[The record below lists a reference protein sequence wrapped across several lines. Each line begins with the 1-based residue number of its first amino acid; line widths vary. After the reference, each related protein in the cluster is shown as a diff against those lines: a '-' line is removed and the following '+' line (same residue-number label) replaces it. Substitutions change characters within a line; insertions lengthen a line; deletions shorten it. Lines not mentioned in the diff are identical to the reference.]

1 MRGDE
6 VIEDVAAGE
15 ERHRPAGRRRGA
27 GTGTAACLREFCR
40 AEWSRAVRLAA
51 LLTQH
56 ASVAEDLAH
65 DAFTRMY
72 PRWGQAANPGAYLRT
87 SVVNSCR
94 QWERHN
100 NVEKAKLRLIATPE
114 ASGFVA
120 AELADVVASL
130 PYRQRAVVVLRYY
143 ADLSVPLAV
152 VSKPP
157 PVSRR
162 VEGRPSAGFLSRPT
176 KQVGRPR
183 ARGDAP

>member
-1 MRGDE
+1 M
-6 VIEDVAAGE
+6 
-15 ERHRPAGRRRGA
+15 
-27 GTGTAACLREFCR
+27 
-40 AEWSRAVRLAA
+40 RLAA

-143 ADLSVPLAV
+143 ADHSEIEIAEALGCRAGTVKSLA
-152 VSKPP
+152 
-157 PVSRR
+157 SR
-162 VEGRPSAGFLSRPT
+162 AL
-176 KQVGRPR
+176 
-183 ARGDAP
+183 ARLERELKR